1 MRISDW
7 SADVCSSVLAQRSGR
22 QGAPHGTAEA
32 AVADRQVGQAAGAE
46 APIERRRTVPLSLE
60 QWDRNTCSWPI
71 GDPKTE
77 SFSFC
82 GDHVAPGRP
91 YCTVHCAKA
100 YTSLR
105 EHAA

>member
-1 MRISDW
+1 M
-7 SADVCSSVLAQRSGR
+7 ALM
-22 QGAPHGTAEA
+22 
-32 AVADRQVGQAAGAE
+32 AGAVD
-46 APIERRRTVPLSLE
+46 ATGRDAWAV
-60 QWDRNTCSWPI
+60 TCSWPI

-100 YTSLR
+100 YTSQR